1 MLQLLLS
8 GESRKNTGEK
18 NEKRDLEYNS
28 NAQTD
33 FQGLILK
40 AEQIATYLIF
50 FLYFGRSTAITIKVK
65 LAY

>member
-8 GESRKNTGEK
+8 GESHKNTGEK
-18 NEKRDLEYNS
+18 NEKRNLEYNS

-40 AEQIATYLIF
+40 AEQIAT
-50 FLYFGRSTAITIKVK
+50 
-65 LAY
+65 